1 MVLPVAPV
9 FDRVRLVP
17 RPNDFLNRNVG
28 ASGELFYEKE
38 TKTLRVYNGIDRGG
52 FEIVSQDRLRI
63 NAAKAEIATVK
74 YNVTVGTDGSGNKY
88 VFNGDGVY
96 APALSFTVGYTYVF
110 EQSNFTN
117 LYFPNAEGAAI
128 NQHPLN
134 FSQTANGELGGGL
147 TFLDGVV
154 YLLEDLVVDKETYWN
169 KFSRSTKRQVQITCT
184 STSPAT
190 LYYWCQNHTNMGSTI
205 TVGPPGAGSGASLE
219 VSDTAPDNPSAGSIW
234 YNSTSGFL
242 YVYIEDADS
251 SQWVQPVAGNVFS
264 GAFTDLTATPTTLAG
279 YGITDAALATAI
291 PTSLTD
297 LGISDGSSTQVLTT
311 DGAGNFTFEDAAG
324 GSSYDQSLN
333 TTDSV
338 TFANISS
345 PTFLNSGTG
354 VTNLTSA
361 STMVLTA
368 TDSITLNGVKAPIF
382 AGLVAGTG
390 TLTVTGSGV
399 SVASNGD
406 NGLGDYTVTFSTPL
420 GADTNSFGIIGNA
433 QDQSGPAMVSFEKTS
448 TTEIQVYVHDDA
460 GSNIDADVFITIYEL

>member
-28 ASGELFYEKE
+28 SSGEIFYEKE
-38 TKTLRVYNGIDRGG
+38 TKTLRVYNGLSRGG
-52 FEIVSQDRLRI
+52 FEIVSQDRLRV
-63 NAAKAEIATVK
+63 NAANAEVATVK
-74 YNVTVGTDGSGNKY
+74 YNVTIGNDGVSNKY
-88 VFNGDGVY
+88 IFNAGAEY
-96 APALSFTVGYTYVF
+96 APELSFVVGYTYLF
-110 EQSNFTN
+110 DQSDQTN
-117 LYFPNAEGAAI
+117 LYYPNAEGGAI

-134 FSQTANGELGGGL
+134 FSADNVNGVLGGGTAYL
-147 TFLDGVV
+147 EGVV
-154 YLLEDLVVDKETYWN
+154 YKLEGLEVTQALYN
-169 KFSRSTKRQVQITCT
+169 SNFSRAEKREVQITVT
-184 STSPAT
+184 SAT
-190 LYYWCQNHTNMGSTI
+190 PTALYYWCTQHLNMGSTI

-297 LGISDGSSTQVLTT
+297 LGISDGSSAQVLTT

-338 TFANISS
+338 TFASISS

-361 STMVLTA
+361 STLTLQA
-368 TDSITLNGVKAPIF
+368 VDAVVVTGAPFRLPSFTTTEKNALSAVNGDIVYDSTLNKA
-382 AGLVAGTG
+382 
-390 TLTVTGSGV
+390 
-399 SVASNGD
+399 
-406 NGLGDYTVTFSTPL
+406 
-420 GADTNSFGIIGNA
+420 
-433 QDQSGPAMVSFEKTS
+433 
-448 TTEIQVYVHDDA
+448 QVYEGGAWASLV
-460 GSNIDADVFITIYEL
+460 

>member
-38 TKTLRVYNGIDRGG
+38 TKTLRVYNGLSRGG
-52 FEIVSQDRLRI
+52 FEIVSQDRLRV
-63 NAAKAEIATVK
+63 NAANAEVATVK
-74 YNVTVGTDGSGNKY
+74 YNVTIGNDGVSNKY
-88 VFNGDGVY
+88 IFNAGAEY
-96 APALSFTVGYTYVF
+96 APELSFVVGYTYLF
-110 EQSNFTN
+110 DQSDQTN
-117 LYFPNAEGAAI
+117 LYYPNAEGGAI

-134 FSQTANGELGGGL
+134 FSADNVNGVLGGGTAYL
-147 TFLDGVV
+147 EGVV
-154 YLLEDLVVDKETYWN
+154 YKLEGLEVTQALYN
-169 KFSRSTKRQVQITCT
+169 SNFSRADKREVQITVT
-184 STSPAT
+184 SSTPTA
-190 LYYWCQNHTNMGSTI
+190 LYYWCTQHLNMGSTI
-205 TVGPPGAGSGASLE
+205 EIGAPGAGSGASLE
-219 VSDTAPDNPSAGSIW
+219 VSDTAPENPNAGSIW

-279 YGITDAALATAI
+279 YGITDAALSTDI

-297 LGISDGSSTQVLTT
+297 LGISDGSATQVLTT

-324 GSSYDQSLN
+324 GSSFDQNLN

-338 TFANISS
+338 TFASISS

-361 STMVLTA
+361 STLTLQAVDAVVVTGAPFRLPSFTTTEKNALSA
-368 TDSITLNGVKAPIF
+368 TNGDIIYDSTLNKA
-382 AGLVAGTG
+382 
-390 TLTVTGSGV
+390 
-399 SVASNGD
+399 
-406 NGLGDYTVTFSTPL
+406 
-420 GADTNSFGIIGNA
+420 
-433 QDQSGPAMVSFEKTS
+433 
-448 TTEIQVYVHDDA
+448 QVYEGGAWASLV
-460 GSNIDADVFITIYEL
+460 

>member
-38 TKTLRVYNGIDRGG
+38 TKTLRVYNGLSRGG
-52 FEIVSQDRLRI
+52 FEIVSQDRLRV
-63 NAAKAEIATVK
+63 NAANAEVATVK
-74 YNVTVGTDGSGNKY
+74 YNVTIGNDGVSNKY
-88 VFNGDGVY
+88 IFNAGAEY
-96 APALSFTVGYTYVF
+96 APELSFVVGYTYLF
-110 EQSNFTN
+110 DQSDQTN
-117 LYFPNAEGAAI
+117 LYYPNAEGGAI

-134 FSQTANGELGGGL
+134 FSADNVNGVLGGGTAYL
-147 TFLDGVV
+147 EGVV
-154 YLLEDLVVDKETYWN
+154 YKLEGLEVTQALYN
-169 KFSRSTKRQVQITCT
+169 SNFSRAVKREVQITVT
-184 STSPAT
+184 SSTPTA
-190 LYYWCQNHTNMGSTI
+190 LYYWCTQHLNMGSTI
-205 TVGPPGAGSGASLE
+205 EIGAPGAGSGASLE
-219 VSDTAPDNPSAGSIW
+219 VSDTAPENPNAGSIW

-279 YGITDAALATAI
+279 YGITDAALSTDI

-297 LGISDGSSTQVLTT
+297 LGISDGSATQVLTT

-333 TTDSV
+333 TTDTV
-338 TFANISS
+338 TFASISS

-361 STMVLTA
+361 STLTLQA
-368 TDSITLNGVKAPIF
+368 VDV
-382 AGLVAGTG
+382 VR
-390 TLTVTGSGV
+390 VTGAPFRLPSFTNTQRDALT
-399 SVASNGD
+399 ASNGD
-406 NGLGDYTVTFSTPL
+406 MIYNTDDNKIQSYINGVWRRLDDS
-420 GADTNSFGIIGNA
+420 GI
-433 QDQSGPAMVSFEKTS
+433 V
-448 TTEIQVYVHDDA
+448 
-460 GSNIDADVFITIYEL
+460 

>member
-38 TKTLRVYNGIDRGG
+38 TKTLRVYNGLSRGG
-52 FEIVSQDRLRI
+52 FEIVSQDRLRV
-63 NAAKAEIATVK
+63 NAANAEVATVK
-74 YNVTVGTDGSGNKY
+74 YNVTIGNDGVSNKY
-88 VFNGDGVY
+88 IFNAGAEY
-96 APALSFTVGYTYVF
+96 APELSFVVGYTYLF
-110 EQSNFTN
+110 DQSDQTN
-117 LYFPNAEGAAI
+117 LYYPNAEGGAI

-134 FSQTANGELGGGL
+134 FSADNVNGVLGGGTAYL
-147 TFLDGVV
+147 EGVV
-154 YLLEDLVVDKETYWN
+154 YKLEGLEVTQALYN
-169 KFSRSTKRQVQITCT
+169 SNFSRAVKREVQITVT
-184 STSPAT
+184 SSTPTA
-190 LYYWCQNHTNMGSTI
+190 LYYWCTQHLNMGSTI
-205 TVGPPGAGSGASLE
+205 EIGAPGAGSGASLE
-219 VSDTAPDNPSAGSIW
+219 VSDTAPENPNAGSIW

-279 YGITDAALATAI
+279 YGITDAALSTDI

-297 LGISDGSSTQVLTT
+297 LGISDGSATQVLTT

-324 GSSYDQSLN
+324 GSSFDQNLN

-338 TFANISS
+338 TFASISS

-361 STMVLTA
+361 STLTLQAVDAVVVTGAPFRLPSFTTTEKNALSA
-368 TDSITLNGVKAPIF
+368 TNGDIIYDSTLNKA
-382 AGLVAGTG
+382 
-390 TLTVTGSGV
+390 
-399 SVASNGD
+399 
-406 NGLGDYTVTFSTPL
+406 
-420 GADTNSFGIIGNA
+420 
-433 QDQSGPAMVSFEKTS
+433 
-448 TTEIQVYVHDDA
+448 QVYEGGAWASLV
-460 GSNIDADVFITIYEL
+460 

>member
-28 ASGELFYEKE
+28 SSGEIFYEKE
-38 TKTLRVYNGIDRGG
+38 TKTLRVYNGLSRGG
-52 FEIVSQDRLRI
+52 FEIVSQDRLRV
-63 NAAKAEIATVK
+63 NAANAEVATVK
-74 YNVTVGTDGSGNKY
+74 YNVTIGNDGVSNKY
-88 VFNGDGVY
+88 IFNAGAEY
-96 APALSFTVGYTYVF
+96 APELSFVVGYTYLF
-110 EQSNFTN
+110 DQSDQTN
-117 LYFPNAEGAAI
+117 LYYPNAEGGAI

-134 FSQTANGELGGGL
+134 FSADNVNGVLGGGTAYL
-147 TFLDGVV
+147 EGVV
-154 YLLEDLVVDKETYWN
+154 YKLEGLEVTQALYN
-169 KFSRSTKRQVQITCT
+169 SNFSRAEKREVQITVT
-184 STSPAT
+184 SAT
-190 LYYWCQNHTNMGSTI
+190 PTALYYWCTQHLNMGSTI

-338 TFANISS
+338 TFASISS

-361 STMVLTA
+361 STLTLQA
-368 TDSITLNGVKAPIF
+368 VDAIVVTGAPFRLPSFTTTEKNALSAVNGDIVYDSTLNKA
-382 AGLVAGTG
+382 
-390 TLTVTGSGV
+390 
-399 SVASNGD
+399 
-406 NGLGDYTVTFSTPL
+406 
-420 GADTNSFGIIGNA
+420 
-433 QDQSGPAMVSFEKTS
+433 
-448 TTEIQVYVHDDA
+448 QVYEGGAWASLV
-460 GSNIDADVFITIYEL
+460 

>member
-38 TKTLRVYNGIDRGG
+38 TKTLRVYNGLSRGG
-52 FEIVSQDRLRI
+52 FEIVSQDRLRV
-63 NAAKAEIATVK
+63 NAANAEVATVK
-74 YNVTVGTDGSGNKY
+74 YNVTIGNDGVSNKY
-88 VFNGDGVY
+88 IFNAGAEY
-96 APALSFTVGYTYVF
+96 APELSFVVGYTYLF
-110 EQSNFTN
+110 DQSDQTN
-117 LYFPNAEGAAI
+117 LYYPNAEGGAI

-134 FSQTANGELGGGL
+134 FSADNVNGVLGGGTAYL
-147 TFLDGVV
+147 EGVV
-154 YLLEDLVVDKETYWN
+154 YKLEGLEVTQALYN
-169 KFSRSTKRQVQITCT
+169 SNFSRAVKREVQITVT
-184 STSPAT
+184 SSTPTA
-190 LYYWCQNHTNMGSTI
+190 LYYWCTQHLNMGSTI
-205 TVGPPGAGSGASLE
+205 EIGAPGAGSGASLE
-219 VSDTAPDNPSAGSIW
+219 VSDTAPENPNAGSIW

-279 YGITDAALATAI
+279 YGITDAALSTDI

-297 LGISDGSSTQVLTT
+297 LGISDGSATQVLTT

-324 GSSYDQSLN
+324 GSSFDQNLN

-338 TFANISS
+338 TFASISS

-361 STMVLTA
+361 STLTLQA
-368 TDSITLNGVKAPIF
+368 VDAV
-382 AGLVAGTG
+382 V
-390 TLTVTGSGV
+390 VTGAPFRLPSFTNAQRDALT
-399 SVASNGD
+399 ASNGD
-406 NGLGDYTVTFSTPL
+406 MIYNTEDNKIQSYINGVRRRLDDS
-420 GADTNSFGIIGNA
+420 GI
-433 QDQSGPAMVSFEKTS
+433 V
-448 TTEIQVYVHDDA
+448 
-460 GSNIDADVFITIYEL
+460 

>member
-38 TKTLRVYNGIDRGG
+38 TKTLRVYNGLSRGG
-52 FEIVSQDRLRI
+52 FEIVSQDRLRV
-63 NAAKAEIATVK
+63 NAANAEVATVK
-74 YNVTVGTDGSGNKY
+74 YNVTIGNDGVSNKY
-88 VFNGDGVY
+88 IFNAGAEY
-96 APALSFTVGYTYVF
+96 APELSFVVGYTYLF
-110 EQSNFTN
+110 DQSDQTN
-117 LYFPNAEGAAI
+117 LYYPNAEGGAI

-134 FSQTANGELGGGL
+134 FSADNVNGVLGGGTAYL
-147 TFLDGVV
+147 EGVV
-154 YLLEDLVVDKETYWN
+154 YKLEGLEVSQALYN
-169 KFSRSTKRQVQITCT
+169 SNFSRAVKREVQITVT
-184 STSPAT
+184 SSTPTA
-190 LYYWCQNHTNMGSTI
+190 LYYWCTQHLNMGSTI
-205 TVGPPGAGSGASLE
+205 EIGAPGAGSGASLE
-219 VSDTAPDNPSAGSIW
+219 VSDTAPENPNAGSIW

-279 YGITDAALATAI
+279 YGITDAALSTDI

-297 LGISDGSSTQVLTT
+297 LGISDGSATQVLTT

-324 GSSYDQSLN
+324 GSSFDQNLN

-338 TFANISS
+338 TFASISS

-361 STMVLTA
+361 STLTLQA
-368 TDSITLNGVKAPIF
+368 VDAV
-382 AGLVAGTG
+382 V
-390 TLTVTGSGV
+390 VTGAPFRLPSFTNAQRDALT
-399 SVASNGD
+399 ASNGD
-406 NGLGDYTVTFSTPL
+406 MIYNTEDNKIQSYINGVWRRLDDS
-420 GADTNSFGIIGNA
+420 GI
-433 QDQSGPAMVSFEKTS
+433 V
-448 TTEIQVYVHDDA
+448 
-460 GSNIDADVFITIYEL
+460 

>member
-38 TKTLRVYNGIDRGG
+38 TKTLRVYNGLSRGG
-52 FEIVSQDRLRI
+52 FEIVSQDRLRV
-63 NAAKAEIATVK
+63 NAANAEVATVK
-74 YNVTVGTDGSGNKY
+74 YNVTIGNDGVSNKY
-88 VFNGDGVY
+88 IFNAGADY
-96 APALSFTVGYTYVF
+96 APELSFVVGYTYLF
-110 EQSNFTN
+110 DQSDQTN
-117 LYFPNAEGAAI
+117 LYYPNPEGGAI

-134 FSQTANGELGGGL
+134 FSSDNLNGVLGGGTAYL
-147 TFLDGVV
+147 EGVV
-154 YLLEDLVVDKETYWN
+154 YKLEGLEVTQALYN
-169 KFSRSTKRQVQITCT
+169 SNFSRAVKREVQITVT
-184 STSPAT
+184 SSTPTA
-190 LYYWCQNHTNMGSTI
+190 LYYWCTQHLNMGSTI
-205 TVGPPGAGSGASLE
+205 EIGAPGAGSGASLE
-219 VSDTAPDNPSAGSIW
+219 VSDTAPENPNAGSIW

-279 YGITDAALATAI
+279 YGITDAALSTDI

-297 LGISDGSSTQVLTT
+297 LGISDGSATQVLTT

-338 TFANISS
+338 TFASISS

-361 STMVLTA
+361 STLTLQA
-368 TDSITLNGVKAPIF
+368 VDV
-382 AGLVAGTG
+382 VR
-390 TLTVTGSGV
+390 VTGSPFRLPSFTTV
-399 SVASNGD
+399 EKSALSAVNGD
-406 NGLGDYTVTFSTPL
+406 
-420 GADTNSFGIIGNA
+420 
-433 QDQSGPAMVSFEKTS
+433 MVYDSDLNKA
-448 TTEIQVYVHDDA
+448 QVYEGGAWASLV
-460 GSNIDADVFITIYEL
+460 

>member
-38 TKTLRVYNGIDRGG
+38 TKTLRVYNGLSRGG
-52 FEIVSQDRLRI
+52 FEIVSQDRLRV
-63 NAAKAEIATVK
+63 NAANAEVATVK
-74 YNVTVGTDGSGNKY
+74 YNVTIGNDGVSNKY
-88 VFNGDGVY
+88 IFNAGAEY
-96 APALSFTVGYTYVF
+96 APELSFVVGYTYLF
-110 EQSNFTN
+110 DQSDQTN
-117 LYFPNAEGAAI
+117 LYYPNAEGGAI

-134 FSQTANGELGGGL
+134 FSADNVNGVLGGGTAYL
-147 TFLDGVV
+147 EGVV
-154 YLLEDLVVDKETYWN
+154 YKLEGLEVTQALYN
-169 KFSRSTKRQVQITCT
+169 SNFSRAEKREVQITVT
-184 STSPAT
+184 SSTPTA
-190 LYYWCQNHTNMGSTI
+190 LYYWCTQHLNMGSTI
-205 TVGPPGAGSGASLE
+205 EIGAPGAGSGASLE
-219 VSDTAPDNPSAGSIW
+219 VSDTAPENPNAGSIW

-279 YGITDAALATAI
+279 YGITDAALSTDI

-297 LGISDGSSTQVLTT
+297 LGISDGSATQVLTT

-324 GSSYDQSLN
+324 GSSFDQNLN

-338 TFANISS
+338 TFASISS

-361 STMVLTA
+361 STLTLQA
-368 TDSITLNGVKAPIF
+368 VDAV
-382 AGLVAGTG
+382 V
-390 TLTVTGSGV
+390 VTGAPFRLPSFTNAQRDALT
-399 SVASNGD
+399 ASNGD
-406 NGLGDYTVTFSTPL
+406 MIYNTEDNKIQSYINGVWRRLDDS
-420 GADTNSFGIIGNA
+420 GI
-433 QDQSGPAMVSFEKTS
+433 V
-448 TTEIQVYVHDDA
+448 
-460 GSNIDADVFITIYEL
+460 

>member
-38 TKTLRVYNGIDRGG
+38 TKTLRVYNGLSRGG
-52 FEIVSQDRLRI
+52 FEIVSQDRLRV
-63 NAAKAEIATVK
+63 NAANAEVATVK
-74 YNVTVGTDGSGNKY
+74 YNVTIGNDGVSNKYIFNAGTD
-88 VFNGDGVY
+88 Y
-96 APALSFTVGYTYVF
+96 APALNFVVGYTYLF
-110 EQSNFTN
+110 DQSDQTN
-117 LYFPNAEGAAI
+117 LHYPNAEGGAI

-134 FSQTANGELGGGL
+134 FSSDNVNGVLGGGTAYL
-147 TFLDGVV
+147 EGVV
-154 YLLEDLVVDKETYWN
+154 YKLEGLEVTQALYN
-169 KFSRSTKRQVQITCT
+169 SNFSRADKREVQITVT
-184 STSPAT
+184 SSTPTA
-190 LYYWCQNHTNMGSTI
+190 LYYWCTQHLNMGSTI
-205 TVGPPGAGSGASLE
+205 EIGAPGAGSGASLE
-219 VSDTAPDNPSAGSIW
+219 VSDTAPENPNAGSIW

-279 YGITDAALATAI
+279 YGITDAALSTDI

-297 LGISDGSSTQVLTT
+297 LGISDGSATQVLTT

-333 TTDSV
+333 TTDTV
-338 TFANISS
+338 TFASISS

-361 STMVLTA
+361 STLTLQA
-368 TDSITLNGVKAPIF
+368 VDAV
-382 AGLVAGTG
+382 V
-390 TLTVTGSGV
+390 VTGAPFRLPSFTNV
-399 SVASNGD
+399 QRDALTASNGD
-406 NGLGDYTVTFSTPL
+406 MIYNTDDNKIQSYINGVWRRLDDS
-420 GADTNSFGIIGNA
+420 GI
-433 QDQSGPAMVSFEKTS
+433 V
-448 TTEIQVYVHDDA
+448 
-460 GSNIDADVFITIYEL
+460 

>member
-28 ASGELFYEKE
+28 SSGEIFYEKE
-38 TKTLRVYNGIDRGG
+38 TKTLRVYNGLSRGG
-52 FEIVSQDRLRI
+52 FEIVSQDRLRV
-63 NAAKAEIATVK
+63 NAANAEVATVK
-74 YNVTVGTDGSGNKY
+74 YNVTIGNDGVSNKY
-88 VFNGDGVY
+88 IFNAGAEY
-96 APALSFTVGYTYVF
+96 APELSFVVGYTYLF
-110 EQSNFTN
+110 DQSDQTN
-117 LYFPNAEGAAI
+117 LYYPNADGGAI

-134 FSQTANGELGGGL
+134 FSADNVNGVLGGGTAYL
-147 TFLDGVV
+147 EGVV
-154 YLLEDLVVDKETYWN
+154 YKLEGLEVTQALYN
-169 KFSRSTKRQVQITCT
+169 SNFSRAEKREVQITVT
-184 STSPAT
+184 SAT
-190 LYYWCQNHTNMGSTI
+190 PTALYYWCTQHLNMGSTI

-338 TFANISS
+338 TFASISS

-361 STMVLTA
+361 STLTLQA
-368 TDSITLNGVKAPIF
+368 VDAV
-382 AGLVAGTG
+382 V
-390 TLTVTGSGV
+390 VTGAPFRLPSFTNAQRDALT
-399 SVASNGD
+399 ASNGD
-406 NGLGDYTVTFSTPL
+406 MIYNTDDNKIQSYINGVWRRLDDS
-420 GADTNSFGIIGNA
+420 GI
-433 QDQSGPAMVSFEKTS
+433 V
-448 TTEIQVYVHDDA
+448 
-460 GSNIDADVFITIYEL
+460 

>member
-38 TKTLRVYNGIDRGG
+38 TKTLRVYNGLSRGG
-52 FEIVSQDRLRI
+52 FEIVSQDRLRV
-63 NAAKAEIATVK
+63 NAANAEVATVK
-74 YNVTVGTDGSGNKY
+74 YNVTIGNDGVSNKY
-88 VFNGDGVY
+88 IFNAGAEY
-96 APALSFTVGYTYVF
+96 APELSFVVGYTYLF
-110 EQSNFTN
+110 DQSDQTN
-117 LYFPNAEGAAI
+117 LYYPNAEGGAI

-134 FSQTANGELGGGL
+134 FSADNVNGVLGGGTAYL
-147 TFLDGVV
+147 EGVV
-154 YLLEDLVVDKETYWN
+154 YKLEGLEVTQALYN
-169 KFSRSTKRQVQITCT
+169 SNFSRAVKREVQITVT
-184 STSPAT
+184 SSTPTA
-190 LYYWCQNHTNMGSTI
+190 LYYWCTQHLNMGSTI
-205 TVGPPGAGSGASLE
+205 EIGAPGAGSGASLE
-219 VSDTAPDNPSAGSIW
+219 VSDTAPENPNAGSIW

-279 YGITDAALATAI
+279 YGITDAALSTDI

-297 LGISDGSSTQVLTT
+297 LGISDGSATQVLTT

-324 GSSYDQSLN
+324 GSSFDQNLN

-361 STMVLTA
+361 STLTLQA
-368 TDSITLNGVKAPIF
+368 VDAV
-382 AGLVAGTG
+382 V
-390 TLTVTGSGV
+390 VTGAPFRLPSLEMMTLY
-399 SVASNGD
+399 S
-406 NGLGDYTVTFSTPL
+406 
-420 GADTNSFGIIGNA
+420 
-433 QDQSGPAMVSFEKTS
+433 
-448 TTEIQVYVHDDA
+448 
-460 GSNIDADVFITIYEL
+460 